1 MTSVPDADAAVA
13 HRFAIDMRHYEPH
26 ERVPLLELS
35 LSVLKP
41 GDSVEVIFP
50 SWPGVLVRHLER
62 HYADRC
68 QWWPGRQHDEWY
80 SLVIRAGTPH
90 R

>member
-1 MTSVPDADAAVA
+1 MAKTNDTDTAVD

-41 GDSVEVIFP
+41 GESLEVTFP
-50 SWPGVLVRHLER
+50 AWPGVLVRHLER

-68 QWWPGRQHDEWY
+68 EWRSGRQHEECC
-80 SLVIRAGTPH
+80 SLIVRAMPARG
-90 R
+90 